1 MSLLLEA
8 LKRAEQ
14 GKQKNV
20 LSDLAYEEAD
30 ASRPAATPEAQP
42 PLPAEA
48 AEETAFPTLELA
60 EPAAETAPPASPVA
74 VPEAA
79 PALSLETLSLEPQPP
94 SGSAPGDAKES
105 APAISAT
112 PPSGAAA
119 EEIQA
124 SASEHAASQA
134 PAPLA
139 LQADEVPVPTAKSES
154 DETAYAGIS
163 PSGPQPPS
171 PRASENSHK
180 PSAKPPEE
188 TVYAGISPSGESS
201 HEPPATSPEDE
212 PPAKS
217 PEDEPPAMARRDAS
231 RETRAAPPAI
241 PAAAPAETPS
251 ADRNAAASKK
261 QRQAAN
267 ILGATRPSPR
277 RRTLLLSIAGAAI
290 LAVLGGSGYVYWQ
303 LTQASPSLAIAANPL
318 PAYPQGQLPA
328 NPPQN
333 PPPQAPAAAPSAA
346 LSAAPSAPASAAGRR
361 REAAPK
367 PEDLAA
373 APDAPPSANKEAAF
387 SIRRS
392 RPSATVDPTLTRA
405 YKAFMAGDLKTAKQ
419 DYSASLRQDA
429 DNPDALLGMAAIA
442 SKNGQREE
450 AIRIYRRLLELD
462 PRNASAQAGLLSL
475 TADRADSV
483 PNESRIKILLAQ
495 QPDSHFLYFTLGN
508 LYAGQSRWAEAQ
520 QAFFHAYSKAPDNP
534 DYLYNL
540 AVSLDHLGQQPTALK
555 FYRQALAAAPGRPA
569 NFDLKLLQSRIQQLT
584 ANAAPAGASQ

>member
-20 LSDLAYEEAD
+20 LSDLTYEEAD
-30 ASRPAATPEAQP
+30 ASRPAAAPEAQP

-74 VPEAA
+74 PLEAA

-94 SGSAPGDAKES
+94 SGSTPGDAKES

-124 SASEHAASQA
+124 SASEHTASQA

-154 DETAYAGIS
+154 EKTSYADPS
-163 PSGPQPPS
+163 PSGPQSPS

-180 PSAKPPEE
+180 PPATSPEE
-188 TVYAGISPSGESS
+188 TGYAGISPSGESS
-201 HEPPATSPEDE
+201 H
-212 PPAKS
+212 K
-217 PEDEPPAMARRDAS
+217 PPAMARRDAS
-231 RETRAAPPAI
+231 CETPAPPPGA
-241 PAAAPAETPS
+241 PAATPTETPS
-251 ADRNAAASKK
+251 DYRNAATNKK

-318 PAYPQGQLPA
+318 PAYPQGPLPA

-333 PPPQAPAAAPSAA
+333 PPPQAPAAAAPSAA

-373 APDAPPSANKEAAF
+373 IPDAPPSANKEAAF

-405 YKAFMAGDLKTAKQ
+405 YTAFMAGDLKTAKQ

-429 DNPDALLGMAAIA
+429 NNPDALLGMAAIA

-540 AVSLDHLGQQPTALK
+540 AVSLDHLGQRPTALK
-555 FYRQALAAAPGRPA
+555 FYRQALAASPGHPA
-569 NFDLKLLQSRIQQLT
+569 NFDLKLLQTRIQQLT
-584 ANAAPAGASQ
+584 ASGASPGASP